1 MLETVASLDRDL
13 FLFLNGLHADWL
25 DSIMYFISGKLEWI
39 PLYILLIGVIIY
51 KYKWQSIPILLAV
64 GLTFFITDRFTAG
77 FMKPFFERLRPS
89 HNPAL
94 QGLIHYINGYKGG
107 IYGFAS
113 SHAAS
118 TFGLAT
124 ILWRIMKKDFKW
136 IKWLFLWA
144 TVVSYSRIYLG
155 VHYPG
160 DLFVGMLVGLVA
172 GFIVSKIYFTLSKA
186 LKVPF
191 L

>member
-1 MLETVASLDRDL
+1 MLETIASLDRDL

-25 DSIMYFISGKLEWI
+25 DPIMYFISGKVEWI

-51 KYKWQSIPILLAV
+51 KYKWKSIPILLAV

-89 HNPAL
+89 HNPELA
-94 QGLIHYINGYKGG
+94 GLIHYINGYKGG

-118 TFGLAT
+118 TFGLAM
-124 ILWRIMKKDFKW
+124 ILWMTLKKDFKW

-144 TVVSYSRIYLG
+144 AVVSYSRIYLG

-160 DLFVGMLVGLVA
+160 DIFVGMIVGLAA
-172 GFIVSKIYFTLSKA
+172 GYIVSRIFFLSKEIFS
-186 LKVPF
+186 LQNK
-191 L
+191 